1 LEGCG
6 SKLRFESCPHHER
19 LAATRVNWAGGV
31 GAQLGYIIPMGDLQG
46 YFNVKAY
53 KEFESVPRAGTSG

>member
-1 LEGCG
+1 
-6 SKLRFESCPHHER
+6 
-19 LAATRVNWAGGV
+19 
-31 GAQLGYIIPMGDLQG
+31 MGDLQG

>member
-1 LEGCG
+1 MVG
-6 SKLRFESCPHHER
+6 
-19 LAATRVNWAGGV
+19 ATRVNWAGGV

-53 KEFESVPRAGTSG
+53 KEFEIRPEGWNVWLTSISRRRSRRP